1 MKDQEAIR
9 KKTDNRGG
17 KGQWSEGGG
26 IGLEVVELEKKRAD
40 LRAALSFDVG
50 SRVELVCGLLASTS
64 QFGWWR

>member
-26 IGLEVVELEKKRAD
+26 IGLEVVELEKRAD
-40 LRAALSFDVG
+40 LSSSAL
-50 SRVELVCGLLASTS
+50 TS
-64 QFGWWR
+64 ATG